1 MNGRASM
8 PASERWFRILL
19 RLYPADFRD
28 EMGAAVVE
36 AYLDRCRNAVA
47 RAGTAGL
54 AAIWFRALID
64 SIRNGVGEHLR
75 PGVPWRRAGNW
86 GRDAELAVRRLVRA
100 PAFSLAM
107 IGTLTVGLGAFAV
120 VLTVIDKTL
129 IEPLPYERPNDL
141 YFVWRDYSA
150 FFDLK
155 RGWLGGPD
163 VADLGK
169 AGGPILGAVG
179 IRRGRR
185 TLADARGG
193 DGNPEEVNVMVSSPN
208 LFDLLGVRP
217 MIGRGFA
224 PNEVGPSRSPVIVLG
239 YDLWQRRF
247 AGDRAVVGTG
257 VRVNGELFT
266 VIGVMGR
273 DFHFVRHTSLGAPES
288 AEAYVTFDTDLATMN
303 PSSGAFSGL
312 IRARPG
318 ASPAQV
324 RAGVTAVGKALDE
337 RAFRKRGLKLYPVSL
352 QSDLVAGVRPALVV
366 LGLSGVFLV
375 LVLAANLATLLLAR
389 AVQREREFAVS
400 RALGANPMA
409 LVRATLFEAG
419 LLGGIGG
426 AGASLAAL
434 WATRALVALTPLD
447 LPRRESIAVDW
458 RVAAA
463 VIGVGALLGLVA
475 GAAPAFWASRATLAT
490 LLRNAAVRGGGHGRL
505 RRSLVVIQ
513 VALCLVLL
521 STGGLVAR
529 SFERLLRSQPGFEP
543 SGVLT
548 LRVPI
553 AQWRYPD
560 NASAIAFHARLEREL
575 AALPG
580 VLSVGAASAL
590 PLTANTDQSD
600 VVLPGAPGNTGRNE
614 HDLPL
619 VDTPQARAGWFHT
632 LGIPILAGRD
642 FGPVLPGAR
651 REAIIDRTLA
661 AEFYPTG
668 GAVGNSAVLGK
679 DTLTIVGVVEHAR
692 QYDLHRDGRPQV
704 YLRDQDDTY
713 GALYFAVRTRRAPL
727 DLVTDV
733 RSVVRRLDPQLAISQ
748 IRTLD
753 DVVNDSLRQ
762 QRVSAV
768 LVAGFSI
775 GALLLA
781 AMGLFGVVAGSVAR
795 RRHEIAVRL
804 ALGADR
810 GRVLRLVI
818 GEGAVLVALGIVV
831 AVPGIYITGRAMRGV
846 LVGISPFDP
855 LTLVGVAAGLA
866 LVALA
871 ACYIPARRVGLI
883 DPAGALREE

>member
-1 MNGRASM
+1 M
-8 PASERWFRILL
+8 PASERWFRLLL

-28 EMGAAVVE
+28 EMGGALVE
-36 AYLDRCRNAVA
+36 AYLDRCRTAVA
-47 RAGTAGL
+47 RGGTSGL
-54 AAIWFRALID
+54 VAVCLRALVD
-64 SIRNGVGEHLR
+64 SVRNGVGERLR
-75 PGVPWRRAGNW
+75 PAVRWRRAGNW
-86 GRDAELAVRRLVRA
+86 GRDTELAVRRLRRA

-107 IGTLTVGLGAFAV
+107 IGTLMVGLGAFAV

-129 IEPLPYERPNDL
+129 IEPLPYERPSDL

-163 VADLGK
+163 VADLAK
-169 AGGPILGAVG
+169 AGGPIAGAVG
-179 IRRGRR
+179 IRTARR
-185 TLADARGG
+185 TLSDARAGE
-193 DGNPEEVNVMVSSPN
+193 GNPEEVNVMMSSAN
-208 LFDLLGVRP
+208 LFDLLGVHP
-217 MIGRGFA
+217 IIGRGFA
-224 PNEVGPSRSPVIVLG
+224 PTEVGPNRSPVIVLG

-247 AGDRAVVGTG
+247 AGERGVIGTP
-257 VRVNGELFT
+257 VRVNGEQYT

-273 DFHFVRHTSLGAPES
+273 AFQFVRHTSLGAPEH
-288 AEAYVTFDTDLATMN
+288 ADAYITFATNLATMN
-303 PSSGAFSGL
+303 PGGGSFSGL

-318 ASPAQV
+318 TSPAQV
-324 RAGVTAVGKALDE
+324 TAAVAAVGKALDE
-337 RAFRKRGLKLYPVSL
+337 RAFKNRGLKLYPVGL
-352 QSDLVAGVRPALVV
+352 HADLVANVRPALVV
-366 LGLSGVFLV
+366 LGLSGAFLV

-389 AVQREREFAVS
+389 AVHREREFAVS

-409 LVRATLFEAG
+409 LVRATLLEAG
-419 LLGGIGG
+419 LLGAIGG
-426 AGASLAAL
+426 MCASVLAV
-434 WATRALVALTPLD
+434 WGTRVLVALAPLD

-458 RVAAA
+458 QV
-463 VIGVGALLGLVA
+463 VMTVVGVGALLGLVA
-475 GAAPAFWASRATLAT
+475 GAAPAFWASRSTLST

-521 STGGLVAR
+521 CTGGLVAR
-529 SFERLLRSQPGFEP
+529 SFEGLLRSHPGFDP
-543 SGVLT
+543 HGVLT
-548 LRVPI
+548 FRVPI

-560 NASAIAFHARLEREL
+560 NASAVAFDARLEREL

-580 VLSVGAASAL
+580 VISVSAASAV

-600 VVLPGAPGNTGRNE
+600 IVLPGAPGNTGNAE
-614 HDLPL
+614 HDAPL
-619 VDTPQARAGWFHT
+619 VDTPQSRSGWFRT

-642 FGPVLPGAR
+642 FGPRRPGER

-661 AEFYPTG
+661 AQFFPSG
-668 GAVGNSAVLGK
+668 GAVGNTAVFGK
-679 DTLTIVGVVEHAR
+679 DTLMIVGVVEHAR
-692 QYDLHRDGRPQV
+692 QYDLHRDGRPQA
-704 YLRDQDDTY
+704 YLRDEDDSY
-713 GALYFAVRTRRAPL
+713 GALYFAVRTRRDPH
-727 DLVTDV
+727 DLVADARAT
-733 RSVVRRLDPQLAISQ
+733 VRRLDPELAISQ
-748 IRTLD
+748 VRTLD
-753 DVVNDSLRQ
+753 DVVNDSIRQ

-810 GRVLRLVI
+810 GRVLRLVL
-818 GEGAVLVALGIVV
+818 GEGAALVALGILV
-831 AVPGIYITGRAMRGV
+831 AIPGIYVTGRTMRGV

-855 LTLVGVAAGLA
+855 LTLGAVAVGLM

-871 ACYIPARRVGLI
+871 ACYVPARRVGFI
-883 DPAGALREE
+883 DPARALRED